1 MNNNK
6 EVSAIKI
13 YNCDFE
19 VIEHS
24 YDNGHILTTK
34 KELKVATSNGYLNI
48 YEIKIPGKRKM
59 DVKSLLNVFTLDENS
74 KMM

>member
-59 DVKSLLNVFTLDENS
+59 DVKSLLNGFTFDENS